1 MRCIRNESEVE
12 AVLYETGKGLE
23 DGFEKFSDII
33 VKGWIITDNLVKI
46 VMDNGA
52 TVCPFVS
59 NRRGKTFIE
68 VNDYIIT
75 EPDGEKRVCGSD
87 KFNRNYRMIE

>member
-1 MRCIRNESEVE
+1 MRCVRNESEVE
-12 AVLYETGKGLE
+12 AVLYEPGKGLE

-46 VMDNGA
+46 VNDNGA

-68 VNDYIIT
+68 INDYIIT
-75 EPDGEKRVCGSD
+75 EPDGEKRVCGSE
-87 KFNRNYRMIE
+87 KFKRNYRVIE